1 MYEKVNALDKRAIEE
16 LFLSEDILM
25 ENAAMALERAVLQN
39 ASLGAKVIILC
50 GSGDNGGDGYALARR
65 LAGRFKTLVFE
76 MKPAKSPMCQLQK
89 ERAKKVGVVIK
100 TYEEKNEDLE
110 CDVLI
115 DCVVGSAFKGEL
127 EPFLDFESLSQKA
140 RFKIACDIPS
150 GIDSKGRV
158 DKGAFKADTTISMGA
173 IKSCLLSDRAKDY
186 VGELKVGHLGVFNRV
201 YEIPTDTFLLEKSD
215 LKLPLRDK
223 KNAHKGDYGHAHV
236 LLGKHSG
243 AGLLSALSAL
253 SFGSGVVS
261 IQALEGEITSSNK
274 PLELVFCENF
284 PNFLSAFALGMGLE
298 SFPKDFNK
306 WLELAPCV
314 LDAGVFYHKE
324 VLQALEKEVVLTP
337 HPKEFLSLL
346 KLVGINIS
354 MLELLDNKLEIARDF
369 SQKYPKVVLL
379 LKGANT
385 LIAHQGRTFINTL
398 GSVALAKAGSGDVLA
413 GLILSLLSQNYTP
426 LDAAINA
433 SLAHALAGLEF
444 KNNYALTPLDL
455 IEKIKRLQKDKNGSF
470 KALAAIAK
478 H

>member
-1 MYEKVNALDKRAIEE
+1 MLSVYEKVNALDKRALEK
-16 LFLSEDILM
+16 FNLSEDILM

-65 LAGRFKTLVFE
+65 LVGRFKTLVFE
-76 MKPAKSPMCQLQK
+76 MKPAKSPMCQLQQ
-89 ERAKKVGVVIK
+89 ERAKKVGVAIK
-100 TYEEKNEDLE
+100 AYEEKNEDLE

-115 DCVVGSAFKGEL
+115 DCVIGSNFKGEL
-127 EPFLDFESLSQKA
+127 EPFLNFESLSQKA
-140 RFKIACDIPS
+140 RFRIACDIPS
-150 GIDSKGRV
+150 GINSKGRV
-158 DKGAFKADTTISMGA
+158 DKGAFKADLTISMGA

-186 VGELKVGHLGVFNRV
+186 IGELKVGHLGVFNQI

-223 KNAHKGDYGHAHV
+223 KNAHKGDYGHAHI

-261 IQALEGEITSSNK
+261 VQALECEITSSNK
-274 PLELVFCENF
+274 PLELVFCEKF
-284 PNFLSAFALGMGLE
+284 PDSLSAFALGMGLE
-298 SFPKDFNK
+298 GFPKDFNK

-385 LIAHQGRTFINTL
+385 LIAHQGQAFINIL

-433 SLAHALAGLEF
+433 SLVHALASLEF

-455 IEKIKRLQKDKNGSF
+455 IEKIKRL
-470 KALAAIAK
+470 
-478 H
+478 

>member
-1 MYEKVNALDKRAIEE
+1 MLSVYEKVNALDKRALEK
-16 LFLSEDILM
+16 FNLSEDILM
-25 ENAAMALERAVLQN
+25 ENATMALERAVLQN

-65 LAGRFKTLVFE
+65 LVGRFKTLVFE

-100 TYEEKNEDLE
+100 AWEEKNEDLE

-115 DCVVGSAFKGEL
+115 DCVVGSNFKGEL
-127 EPFLDFESLSQKA
+127 EPFLNFESLSQKA

-158 DKGAFKADTTISMGA
+158 DKRAFKAHMTISMGA

-186 VGELKVGHLGVFNRV
+186 IGELKVGHLGVFNQI

-223 KNAHKGDYGHAHV
+223 KNAHKGDYGHAHI

-261 IQALEGEITSSNK
+261 VQALECEITSSNK

-284 PNFLSAFALGMGLE
+284 PNPLSAFALGMGLE
-298 SFPKDFNK
+298 NFPKDFNK

-324 VLQALEKEVVLTP
+324 ILQALEKEVVLTP

-385 LIAHQGRTFINTL
+385 LITHQGQVFINIL

-433 SLAHALAGLEF
+433 SLAHAIASLEF

-455 IEKIKRLQKDKNGSF
+455 IEKIKRL
-470 KALAAIAK
+470 
-478 H
+478 

>member
-1 MYEKVNALDKRAIEE
+1 MLSVYEKVNALDKRAIEE

-65 LAGRFKTLVFE
+65 LIGRFRVLVFE
-76 MKPAKSPMCQLQK
+76 MKLAKSPMCQLQK

-100 TYEEKNEDLE
+100 AWEEKNEDLE

-115 DCVVGSAFKGEL
+115 DCVIGSNFKGEL

-158 DKGAFKADTTISMGA
+158 DKGAFKADLTISMGT
-173 IKSCLLSDRAKDY
+173 IKSCLLSDKAKDY
-186 VGELKVGHLGVFNRV
+186 VGELKVGHLGVFNQI

-261 IQALEGEITSSNK
+261 VQALECEITSNNK

-284 PNFLSAFALGMGLE
+284 PNPLSAFALGMGLE
-298 SFPKDFNK
+298 NIPKDFNK

-324 VLQALEKEVVLTP
+324 VLQALEKEAVLTP

-413 GLILSLLSQNYTP
+413 GLIVSLLSQNYTP

-455 IEKIKRLQKDKNGSF
+455 IEKIKRL
-470 KALAAIAK
+470 
-478 H
+478 

>member
-1 MYEKVNALDKRAIEE
+1 MLSVYEKVNALDKRALEK
-16 LFLSEDILM
+16 FNLSEDILM
-25 ENAAMALERAVLQN
+25 ENAAMALEKAVLQN

-89 ERAKKVGVVIK
+89 ERAKKVGVAIK
-100 TYEEKNEDLE
+100 TWEEKNEDLE

-115 DCVVGSAFKGEL
+115 DCVVGSNFKGEL
-127 EPFLDFESLSQKA
+127 EPFLNFESLSQKA

-150 GIDSKGRV
+150 GINSKGRV
-158 DKGAFKADTTISMGA
+158 DKGAFKAHMTISMGA

-186 VGELKVGHLGVFNRV
+186 IGELKVGHLGVFNQI

-223 KNAHKGDYGHAHV
+223 KNAHKGDYGHAHI

-253 SFGSGVVS
+253 NFGSGVVS
-261 IQALEGEITSSNK
+261 VQALECEITSSNK

-284 PNFLSAFALGMGLE
+284 PNPLSAFALGMGLE
-298 SFPKDFNK
+298 GFPKDFNK

-385 LIAHQGRTFINTL
+385 LIAHQGQVFINIL

-433 SLAHALAGLEF
+433 SLAHALASLEF
-444 KNNYALTPLDL
+444 KNNYALVPLDL
-455 IEKIKRLQKDKNGSF
+455 IEKIKRL
-470 KALAAIAK
+470 
-478 H
+478 

>member
-1 MYEKVNALDKRAIEE
+1 MLSVYEKVNALDKRAIEE

-76 MKPAKSPMCQLQK
+76 MKLAKSPMCQLQK
-89 ERAKKVGVVIK
+89 ERAKKVGVAIK
-100 TYEEKNEDLE
+100 AWEEKNEDLE
-110 CDVLI
+110 CDALI
-115 DCVVGSAFKGEL
+115 DCVVGSNFKGEL
-127 EPFLDFESLSQKA
+127 EPFLNFESLSQKA

-158 DKGAFKADTTISMGA
+158 DKRAFKAHMTISMGA

-186 VGELKVGHLGVFNRV
+186 VGELKVGHLGVFNQI

-223 KNAHKGDYGHAHV
+223 KNAHKGDYGHAHI

-261 IQALEGEITSSNK
+261 VQALECEITSSNK

-284 PNFLSAFALGMGLE
+284 PNPLSAFALGMGLE
-298 SFPKDFNK
+298 NFPKDFNK

-385 LIAHQGRTFINTL
+385 LIAHQGQVFINIL

-433 SLAHALAGLEF
+433 SLAHALASLEF

-455 IEKIKRLQKDKNGSF
+455 IEKIKRL
-470 KALAAIAK
+470 
-478 H
+478 

>member
-1 MYEKVNALDKRAIEE
+1 MLSVYEKVNALDKRAIEE

-39 ASLGAKVIILC
+39 AFLGSKVIILC

-65 LAGRFKTLVFE
+65 LVGRFKTLVFE

-89 ERAKKVGVVIK
+89 KRAKKAGVVIK
-100 TYEEKNEDLE
+100 AWEDNHKDLE

-127 EPFLDFESLSQKA
+127 EPFLNFESLSQKA

-158 DKGAFKADTTISMGA
+158 DKRAFKADLTISMGA

-186 VGELKVGHLGVFNRV
+186 IGELKVGHLGVFNQT

-261 IQALEGEITSSNK
+261 VQALECEITSNNK

-284 PNFLSAFALGMGLE
+284 PNLLSAFALGMGLE

-324 VLQALEKEVVLTP
+324 VLQALEKEAVLTP

-413 GLILSLLSQNYTP
+413 GLIVSLLSQNYTP

-455 IEKIKRLQKDKNGSF
+455 IEKIKRL
-470 KALAAIAK
+470 
-478 H
+478 

>member
-1 MYEKVNALDKRAIEE
+1 
-16 LFLSEDILM
+16 
-25 ENAAMALERAVLQN
+25 
-39 ASLGAKVIILC
+39 
-50 GSGDNGGDGYALARR
+50 
-65 LAGRFKTLVFE
+65 
-76 MKPAKSPMCQLQK
+76 
-89 ERAKKVGVVIK
+89 
-100 TYEEKNEDLE
+100 
-110 CDVLI
+110 
-115 DCVVGSAFKGEL
+115 
-127 EPFLDFESLSQKA
+127 
-140 RFKIACDIPS
+140 
-150 GIDSKGRV
+150 
-158 DKGAFKADTTISMGA
+158 
-173 IKSCLLSDRAKDY
+173 
-186 VGELKVGHLGVFNRV
+186 
-201 YEIPTDTFLLEKSD
+201 
-215 LKLPLRDK
+215 DK

-261 IQALEGEITSSNK
+261 VQALECEITSSNK

-298 SFPKDFNK
+298 NIPKDFKK

-324 VLQALEKEVVLTP
+324 VLQALEKEVILTP

-346 KLVGINIS
+346 KSVGINIS

-385 LIAHQGRTFINTL
+385 LIAHQGRTFINIL

-413 GLILSLLSQNYTP
+413 GLIVSLLSQNYTP

-433 SLAHALAGLEF
+433 SLAHALASLEF

-455 IEKIKRLQKDKNGSF
+455 IEKIKRL
-470 KALAAIAK
+470 
-478 H
+478 

>member
-1 MYEKVNALDKRAIEE
+1 MLSVYEKVNALDKRAIEE

-65 LAGRFKTLVFE
+65 LMGRFKTLVFE
-76 MKPAKSPMCQLQK
+76 MKLAKSPMCQLQK

-100 TYEEKNEDLE
+100 AWEDNPKDLE

-158 DKGAFKADTTISMGA
+158 DKRAFKADLTISMGA

-186 VGELKVGHLGVFNRV
+186 IGELKVGHLGVFNPI

-261 IQALEGEITSSNK
+261 VQALECEITSNNK

-298 SFPKDFNK
+298 NIPKDFKK

-324 VLQALEKEVVLTP
+324 VLQALEKEVILTP

-385 LIAHQGRTFINTL
+385 LIAHQGRTFINNL

-455 IEKIKRLQKDKNGSF
+455 IEKIKRL
-470 KALAAIAK
+470 
-478 H
+478 

>member
-1 MYEKVNALDKRAIEE
+1 MLSVYEKVNALDKRAIEE
-16 LFLSEDILM
+16 WLLSEDVLM

-65 LAGRFKTLVFE
+65 LVGRFKTLVFE
-76 MKPAKSPMCQLQK
+76 MKLAKSPMCQLQK

-100 TYEEKNEDLE
+100 TWEEKNEDLE

-127 EPFLDFESLSQKA
+127 EPFLNFESLSQKA

-158 DKGAFKADTTISMGA
+158 DKRAFKADLTISMGA

-186 VGELKVGHLGVFNRV
+186 IGELKVGHLGVFNQT

-215 LKLPLRDK
+215 LKLPLRDR

-243 AGLLSALSAL
+243 AGLLSAISAL

-261 IQALEGEITSSNK
+261 IQALECEITSNNK

-298 SFPKDFNK
+298 NIPKDFNR
-306 WLELAPCV
+306 WLGLAPCV

-324 VLQALEKEVVLTP
+324 VLQALEKEVILTP

-385 LIAHQGRTFINTL
+385 LIAHQGRTFINNL

-455 IEKIKRLQKDKNGSF
+455 IEKIKRL
-470 KALAAIAK
+470 
-478 H
+478 

>member
-1 MYEKVNALDKRAIEE
+1 MLSVYEKVNALDKRALEE

-100 TYEEKNEDLE
+100 AWEEKNEYLE

-115 DCVVGSAFKGEL
+115 DCVVGSNFKGKL
-127 EPFLDFESLSQKA
+127 EPFLNFESLSQKA

-150 GIDSKGRV
+150 GINSKGRV
-158 DKGAFKADTTISMGA
+158 DKKAFKADLTISMGA

-186 VGELKVGHLGVFNRV
+186 IGELKVGHLGVFNPI

-223 KNAHKGDYGHAHV
+223 KNAHKGDYGHAHI

-261 IQALEGEITSSNK
+261 VQALECEITSNNK

-284 PNFLSAFALGMGLE
+284 PDSLSAFALGMGLE
-298 SFPKDFNK
+298 NIPKDFNK

-324 VLQALEKEVVLTP
+324 VLQALEKEAVLTP

-385 LIAHQGRTFINTL
+385 LIAHQGQVFINIL

-413 GLILSLLSQNYTP
+413 GLILGLLSQNYTP

-433 SLAHALAGLEF
+433 SLAHALASLEF

-455 IEKIKRLQKDKNGSF
+455 IEKIKRL
-470 KALAAIAK
+470 
-478 H
+478 

>member
-1 MYEKVNALDKRAIEE
+1 MLSVYEKVNALDKRALEK
-16 LFLSEDILM
+16 FNLSEDILM
-25 ENAAMALERAVLQN
+25 ENAAMALEGAVLQN

-65 LAGRFKTLVFE
+65 LVGRFKTLVFE

-100 TYEEKNEDLE
+100 TWEEKNEDLE

-115 DCVVGSAFKGEL
+115 DCVVGSNFKGEL
-127 EPFLDFESLSQKA
+127 EPFLNFESLSQKA

-158 DKGAFKADTTISMGA
+158 DKRAFKVHMTISMGA

-186 VGELKVGHLGVFNRV
+186 IGELKVGHLGVFNQI

-223 KNAHKGDYGHAHV
+223 KNAHKGDYGHAHI
-236 LLGKHSG
+236 LLGKRSG

-253 SFGSGVVS
+253 NFGSGVVS
-261 IQALEGEITSSNK
+261 VQALECEITSSNK

-284 PNFLSAFALGMGLE
+284 PNPLSAFALGMGLE
-298 SFPKDFNK
+298 GFPKDFNK

-385 LIAHQGRTFINTL
+385 LIAHQGRVFINIL

-433 SLAHALAGLEF
+433 SLAHAIASLEF

-455 IEKIKRLQKDKNGSF
+455 IEKIKRL
-470 KALAAIAK
+470 
-478 H
+478 

>member
-1 MYEKVNALDKRAIEE
+1 MLSVYEKVKALDKRALEE
-16 LFLSEDILM
+16 FNLSEDILM

-89 ERAKKVGVVIK
+89 ERAKKVGVAIK
-100 TYEEKNEDLE
+100 AWEEKNEDLE

-115 DCVVGSAFKGEL
+115 DCMVGSNFKGEL
-127 EPFLDFESLSQKA
+127 EPFLNFESLSQKA

-158 DKGAFKADTTISMGA
+158 DKRAFKAHMTISMGA

-186 VGELKVGHLGVFNRV
+186 IGELKVGYLGVFNQI

-223 KNAHKGDYGHAHV
+223 KNAHKGDYGHAHI

-261 IQALEGEITSSNK
+261 VQALECEITSSNK

-284 PNFLSAFALGMGLE
+284 PNPLSAFALGMGLE
-298 SFPKDFNK
+298 GFPKDFNK

-324 VLQALEKEVVLTP
+324 VLQALEKEAVLTP

-385 LIAHQGRTFINTL
+385 LIAHQGQVFINIL

-413 GLILSLLSQNYTP
+413 GLILSLLSQHYTP

-433 SLAHALAGLEF
+433 SLAHAIASLEF

-455 IEKIKRLQKDKNGSF
+455 IEKIKRL
-470 KALAAIAK
+470 
-478 H
+478 

>member
-1 MYEKVNALDKRAIEE
+1 MLSVYEKGNALDKRALEE
-16 LFLSEDILM
+16 WLLSEDVLM

-65 LAGRFKTLVFE
+65 LVGRFKVLVFE
-76 MKPAKSPMCQLQK
+76 MKLAKSPMCQLQK

-100 TYEEKNEDLE
+100 AWEEKNEDLE

-158 DKGAFKADTTISMGA
+158 DKRAFKADMTISMGA

-186 VGELKVGHLGVFNRV
+186 IGELKVGHLGVFNQI

-215 LKLPLRDK
+215 LKLPLRDR

-261 IQALEGEITSSNK
+261 IQALECEITSNNK
-274 PLELVFCENF
+274 PLELVFYENF
-284 PNFLSAFALGMGLE
+284 PKKLSAFALGMGLE
-298 SFPKDFNK
+298 GLPKDFKK
-306 WLELAPCV
+306 WLGLAPCV

-346 KLVGINIS
+346 KSVGINIS

-385 LIAHQGRTFINTL
+385 LIAHQGRVFINHL

-413 GLILSLLSQNYTP
+413 GLIVSLLSQNYTP

-433 SLAHALAGLEF
+433 SLVHALASLEF
-444 KNNYALTPLDL
+444 KNHYALTPLDL
-455 IEKIKRLQKDKNGSF
+455 VEKIKRL
-470 KALAAIAK
+470 
-478 H
+478 

>member
-1 MYEKVNALDKRAIEE
+1 MLSVYEKGDALDKRAIEE

-65 LAGRFKTLVFE
+65 LIGRFKTLVFE
-76 MKPAKSPMCQLQK
+76 MKLAKSPMCQLQK
-89 ERAKKVGVVIK
+89 ERAKKAGVTIK
-100 TYEEKNEDLE
+100 TYEENALNQNLE
-110 CDVLI
+110 CDVLV

-158 DKGAFKADTTISMGA
+158 DKGAFKADLTISMGA

-186 VGELKVGHLGVFNRV
+186 VGELKVGHLGVFNPI
-201 YEIPTDTFLLEKSD
+201 YEIPTETFLLEKSD

-261 IQALEGEITSSNK
+261 VQALECEITSNNK

-284 PNFLSAFALGMGLE
+284 PKKLSAFALGMGLE
-298 SFPKDFNK
+298 NIPKDFKK

-324 VLQALEKEVVLTP
+324 VLQALEKEVILTP

-385 LIAHQGRTFINTL
+385 LIAHQGRIFINNL

-413 GLILSLLSQNYTP
+413 GLIVSLLSQNYTP

-455 IEKIKRLQKDKNGSF
+455 IEKIKRL
-470 KALAAIAK
+470 
-478 H
+478 

>member
-1 MYEKVNALDKRAIEE
+1 MLSVYEKVDALDKRAIEE
-16 LFLSEDILM
+16 LFLSEDVLM

-65 LAGRFKTLVFE
+65 LVGRFKMLVFE
-76 MKPAKSPMCQLQK
+76 MKLAKSPMCQLQK
-89 ERAKKVGVVIK
+89 ERAKKAGVTIK
-100 TYEEKNEDLE
+100 AYKEKNEDLE

-127 EPFLDFESLSQKA
+127 EPFLNFESLSQKA

-158 DKGAFKADTTISMGA
+158 DKRAFRADTTISMGA

-186 VGELKVGHLGVFNRV
+186 VGELKVGHLGVFNPI
-201 YEIPTDTFLLEKSD
+201 YEIPTETFLLEKSD
-215 LKLPLRDK
+215 LKLPLRDR

-261 IQALEGEITSSNK
+261 VQALECEITSNNK

-284 PNFLSAFALGMGLE
+284 PKKLSAFALGMGLE
-298 SFPKDFNK
+298 NIPKDFNK
-306 WLELAPCV
+306 WLGLAPCV

-324 VLQALEKEVVLTP
+324 VLQALEKEVILTP

-385 LIAHQGRTFINTL
+385 LIAHQGRVFINNL

-413 GLILSLLSQNYTP
+413 GLIVSLLAQKYTP

-444 KNNYALTPLDL
+444 KNHYALTPLDL
-455 IEKIKRLQKDKNGSF
+455 IEKIKRL
-470 KALAAIAK
+470 
-478 H
+478 

>member
-1 MYEKVNALDKRAIEE
+1 MLSVYEKVDALDKRAIEE
-16 LFLSEDILM
+16 LFLSEDVLM

-65 LAGRFKTLVFE
+65 LVGRFKTLVFE
-76 MKPAKSPMCQLQK
+76 VKPAKSPMCQLQK
-89 ERAKKVGVVIK
+89 KRAKKAGVVIK
-100 TYEEKNEDLE
+100 AYEENALNQNLE

-115 DCVVGSAFKGEL
+115 DCVVGSAFKGGL
-127 EPFLDFESLSQKA
+127 EPFLNFESLSQKA

-158 DKGAFKADTTISMGA
+158 DKGAFKADLTISMGA

-186 VGELKVGHLGVFNRV
+186 VGELEVGHLGVFNPI

-215 LKLPLRDK
+215 LKLPLRDR

-261 IQALEGEITSSNK
+261 VQALECEITSNNK

-284 PNFLSAFALGMGLE
+284 PKKLSAFALGMGLE
-298 SFPKDFNK
+298 NIPKDFNK
-306 WLELAPCV
+306 WLGLAPCV

-324 VLQALEKEVVLTP
+324 ALQALEKEVILTP

-385 LIAHQGRTFINTL
+385 LIAHQGQVFINIL

-433 SLAHALAGLEF
+433 SLAHALASLEF
-444 KNNYALTPLDL
+444 KNNYALVPLDL
-455 IEKIKRLQKDKNGSF
+455 IEKIKRL
-470 KALAAIAK
+470 
-478 H
+478 

>member
-1 MYEKVNALDKRAIEE
+1 MLSVYEKGNALDKRALEE

-65 LAGRFKTLVFE
+65 LVGRFKTLVFE
-76 MKPAKSPMCQLQK
+76 MKLAKSPMCQLQK

-100 TYEEKNEDLE
+100 TWEEKNEDLE

-127 EPFLDFESLSQKA
+127 EPFLNFESLSQKA

-158 DKGAFKADTTISMGA
+158 DKRAFKADLTISMGA

-186 VGELKVGHLGVFNRV
+186 VGELKVGHLGVFNPI
-201 YEIPTDTFLLEKSD
+201 YEIPTETFLLEKSD
-215 LKLPLRDK
+215 LKLPLRDR

-261 IQALEGEITSSNK
+261 VQALECEITSNNK

-284 PNFLSAFALGMGLE
+284 PNLLSAFALGMGLE
-298 SFPKDFNK
+298 NIPKDFNK
-306 WLELAPCV
+306 WLGLAPCV

-324 VLQALEKEVVLTP
+324 VLQALEKEVILTP

-385 LIAHQGRTFINTL
+385 LIAHQGRIFINTL

-455 IEKIKRLQKDKNGSF
+455 IEKIKRL
-470 KALAAIAK
+470 
-478 H
+478 

>member
-1 MYEKVNALDKRAIEE
+1 MLSVYEKVNALDKRAIEE
-16 LFLSEDILM
+16 LFLSEDVLM

-65 LAGRFKTLVFE
+65 LMGRFRVLVFE
-76 MKPAKSPMCQLQK
+76 MKRAKSPMCQLQK
-89 ERAKKVGVVIK
+89 ERAKKAGVVIK
-100 TYEEKNEDLE
+100 TYEENALNQNLE

-115 DCVVGSAFKGEL
+115 DCVIGSHFKGGL
-127 EPFLDFESLSQKA
+127 EPFLNFESLSQKA

-158 DKGAFKADTTISMGA
+158 DKRAFKADLTISMGA

-186 VGELKVGHLGVFNRV
+186 AGELKVGHLGVFNQT

-243 AGLLSALSAL
+243 AGLLSAISAL

-261 IQALEGEITSSNK
+261 VQALECEITSNNK

-284 PNFLSAFALGMGLE
+284 PNLLSAFALGMGLE
-298 SFPKDFNK
+298 NIPKDFNK

-324 VLQALEKEVVLTP
+324 VLQALEKEVILTP

-413 GLILSLLSQNYTP
+413 GLIVSLLSQNYTP

-455 IEKIKRLQKDKNGSF
+455 IEKIKRL
-470 KALAAIAK
+470 
-478 H
+478 

>member
-1 MYEKVNALDKRAIEE
+1 MLSVYEKVDALDKRALEE
-16 LFLSEDILM
+16 WLLSEDILM

-65 LAGRFKTLVFE
+65 LMGRFKTLVFE
-76 MKPAKSPMCQLQK
+76 MKLAKSPMCQLQK
-89 ERAKKVGVVIK
+89 ERAKKAGIVIK
-100 TYEEKNEDLE
+100 TWEEKNEDLE

-115 DCVVGSAFKGEL
+115 DCVVGSAFKGGL

-158 DKGAFKADTTISMGA
+158 DKRAFKADMTISMGA

-186 VGELKVGHLGVFNRV
+186 VGELKVGHLGVFNQI

-215 LKLPLRDK
+215 LKLPLRDR

-261 IQALEGEITSSNK
+261 VQALECEITSNNK

-284 PNFLSAFALGMGLE
+284 PNPLSAFALGMGLE
-298 SFPKDFNK
+298 NIPKDFKK
-306 WLELAPCV
+306 WLGLAPCV

-324 VLQALEKEVVLTP
+324 VLQALEKEVILTP

-346 KLVGINIS
+346 KSVGINIS

-385 LIAHQGRTFINTL
+385 LIAHQGRVFINNL

-413 GLILSLLSQNYTP
+413 GLIVSLLSQNYTP

-455 IEKIKRLQKDKNGSF
+455 IEKIKRL
-470 KALAAIAK
+470 
-478 H
+478 

>member
-1 MYEKVNALDKRAIEE
+1 MLSVYEKVNALDKRALEK
-16 LFLSEDILM
+16 FNLSEDILM

-39 ASLGAKVIILC
+39 ASLGTKVIILC

-65 LAGRFKTLVFE
+65 LVGRFKTLVFE

-89 ERAKKVGVVIK
+89 ERAKKVGAVIK
-100 TYEEKNEDLE
+100 AWEEKNEDLE

-115 DCVVGSAFKGEL
+115 DCVVGSNFKGEL
-127 EPFLDFESLSQKA
+127 EPSLNFESLSQKA

-158 DKGAFKADTTISMGA
+158 DKRAFKAHMTISMGA

-186 VGELKVGHLGVFNRV
+186 IGELKVGHLGVFNQI

-223 KNAHKGDYGHAHV
+223 KNAHKGDYGHAHI

-253 SFGSGVVS
+253 NFGSGVVS
-261 IQALEGEITSSNK
+261 VQALECEITSSNK

-284 PNFLSAFALGMGLE
+284 PNPLSAFALGMGLE
-298 SFPKDFNK
+298 GFPKDFNK

-385 LIAHQGRTFINTL
+385 LIAHQGQVFINIL

-413 GLILSLLSQNYTP
+413 GLILSLLSQHYTP

-433 SLAHALAGLEF
+433 SLTHALASLEF

-455 IEKIKRLQKDKNGSF
+455 IKKIKRL
-470 KALAAIAK
+470 
-478 H
+478 

>member
-1 MYEKVNALDKRAIEE
+1 MLSVYEKGNALDKRVLEE
-16 LFLSEDILM
+16 WLLSEDILM

-50 GSGDNGGDGYALARR
+50 GSGDNGGDGYTLARR
-65 LAGRFKTLVFE
+65 LVGRFKTLVFE
-76 MKPAKSPMCQLQK
+76 MKLAKSPMCQLQK

-100 TYEEKNEDLE
+100 AWEEKNEDLE
-110 CDVLI
+110 CDVLV
-115 DCVVGSAFKGEL
+115 DCVVGSAFKGGL

-158 DKGAFKADTTISMGA
+158 DKRAFKADTTISMGA
-173 IKSCLLSDRAKDY
+173 IKSCLLSDKAKDY
-186 VGELKVGHLGVFNRV
+186 IGELKVGHLGVFNQI

-215 LKLPLRDK
+215 LKLPLRDR

-261 IQALEGEITSSNK
+261 IQALECEITSNNK

-284 PNFLSAFALGMGLE
+284 PKKLSAFALGMGLE
-298 SFPKDFNK
+298 NIPKDFKK

-324 VLQALEKEVVLTP
+324 VLQALEKEVILTP

-346 KLVGINIS
+346 KSVGINIS

-385 LIAHQGRTFINTL
+385 LIAHQGRVFINNL

-413 GLILSLLSQNYTP
+413 GLIVSLLSQNYTP

-444 KNNYALTPLDL
+444 KNHYALTPLDL
-455 IEKIKRLQKDKNGSF
+455 IEKIKRL
-470 KALAAIAK
+470 
-478 H
+478 

>member
-1 MYEKVNALDKRAIEE
+1 MLSVYEKVDALDKRALEE
-16 LFLSEDILM
+16 WLLSEDVLM
-25 ENAAMALERAVLQN
+25 ENAAMALEREVLQN
-39 ASLGAKVIILC
+39 ASLGTKVIILC
-50 GSGDNGGDGYALARR
+50 GSGGNGGDGYALARR
-65 LAGRFKTLVFE
+65 LVGRFKTLVFE
-76 MKPAKSPMCQLQK
+76 MKLAKSPMCQLQK

-100 TYEEKNEDLE
+100 TWGDNPKDLE

-158 DKGAFKADTTISMGA
+158 DKRAFKADMTISMGA
-173 IKSCLLSDRAKDY
+173 IKSCLLSDKAKDY
-186 VGELKVGHLGVFNRV
+186 IGELKVGHLGVFNQI

-215 LKLPLRDK
+215 LKLPLRDR

-261 IQALEGEITSSNK
+261 IQALECEITSSNK

-284 PNFLSAFALGMGLE
+284 PKKLSAFALGMGLE
-298 SFPKDFNK
+298 GLPKDFKK
-306 WLELAPCV
+306 WLGLAPCV

-346 KLVGINIS
+346 ELVGINIS

-385 LIAHQGRTFINTL
+385 LIAHQGRVFINNL

-413 GLILSLLSQNYTP
+413 GLIVSLLAQKYTP

-444 KNNYALTPLDL
+444 KNHYALTPLDL
-455 IEKIKRLQKDKNGSF
+455 IEKIKRL
-470 KALAAIAK
+470 
-478 H
+478 

>member
-1 MYEKVNALDKRAIEE
+1 MLSVYEKGNALDKRALEE
-16 LFLSEDILM
+16 WLLSEDILM

-50 GSGDNGGDGYALARR
+50 GSGDNGGDGYTLARR
-65 LAGRFKTLVFE
+65 LMGRFKTLVFE
-76 MKPAKSPMCQLQK
+76 MKLAKSPMCQLQK

-100 TYEEKNEDLE
+100 TWEDNYKDLE

-158 DKGAFKADTTISMGA
+158 DKRAFKADTTISMGA

-186 VGELKVGHLGVFNRV
+186 IGELKVGHLGVFNQI

-261 IQALEGEITSSNK
+261 IQALECEITSSNK

-284 PNFLSAFALGMGLE
+284 PKKLSAFALGMGLE
-298 SFPKDFNK
+298 NIPKDFNK
-306 WLELAPCV
+306 WLGLAPCV

-346 KLVGINIS
+346 KSVGINIS

-385 LIAHQGRTFINTL
+385 LIAHQGRVFINNL

-413 GLILSLLSQNYTP
+413 GLIVSLLAQNYTP

-444 KNNYALTPLDL
+444 KNHYALTPLDL
-455 IEKIKRLQKDKNGSF
+455 IEKIKRL
-470 KALAAIAK
+470 
-478 H
+478 

>member
-1 MYEKVNALDKRAIEE
+1 MLSVYEKVNALDKRALEK
-16 LFLSEDILM
+16 FNLSEDILM

-76 MKPAKSPMCQLQK
+76 MKPVKSPMCQLQK

-100 TYEEKNEDLE
+100 AWEEKNEYLE

-115 DCVVGSAFKGEL
+115 DCVVGSNFKGEL
-127 EPFLDFESLSQKA
+127 EPFLNFESLSQKA

-158 DKGAFKADTTISMGA
+158 DKRAFKAHMTISMGA

-186 VGELKVGHLGVFNRV
+186 VGELKVGHLGVFNQI

-261 IQALEGEITSSNK
+261 VQALECEITSSNK

-284 PNFLSAFALGMGLE
+284 PNPLSAFALGMGLE
-298 SFPKDFNK
+298 NIPKDFNK
-306 WLELAPCV
+306 WLGLAPCV

-385 LIAHQGRTFINTL
+385 LIAHQGQVFINIL

-413 GLILSLLSQNYTP
+413 GLILSLLSQNCTP
-426 LDAAINA
+426 LDATINA
-433 SLAHALAGLEF
+433 SLAHAIASLEF

-455 IEKIKRLQKDKNGSF
+455 IEKIKRL
-470 KALAAIAK
+470 
-478 H
+478 

>member
-1 MYEKVNALDKRAIEE
+1 MLSVYEKVNALDKRAIEE
-16 LFLSEDILM
+16 FNLSQDILM

-89 ERAKKVGVVIK
+89 ERAKKVGVIIK
-100 TYEEKNEDLE
+100 AWEEKNEDLE
-110 CDVLI
+110 CDVLV
-115 DCVVGSAFKGEL
+115 DCVVGSAFKGGL
-127 EPFLDFESLSQKA
+127 EPFLNFESLSQKA
-140 RFKIACDIPS
+140 CFKIACDIPS

-158 DKGAFKADTTISMGA
+158 DKRAFKADTTISMGA

-186 VGELKVGHLGVFNRV
+186 IGELKVGHLGVFNPI

-261 IQALEGEITSSNK
+261 VQALECEITSNNK

-284 PNFLSAFALGMGLE
+284 PKKLSAFALGMGLE
-298 SFPKDFNK
+298 NIPKDFKK
-306 WLELAPCV
+306 WLGLAPCV

-324 VLQALEKEVVLTP
+324 ALQALEKEVILTP

-346 KLVGINIS
+346 KSVGINIS

-385 LIAHQGRTFINTL
+385 LIAHQGQVFINNL

-413 GLILSLLSQNYTP
+413 GLIVSLLSQNYTP

-455 IEKIKRLQKDKNGSF
+455 IEKIKRL
-470 KALAAIAK
+470 
-478 H
+478 

>member
-1 MYEKVNALDKRAIEE
+1 MLSVYEKVDALDKKALEE
-16 LFLSEDILM
+16 WLLSEDILM
-25 ENAAMALERAVLQN
+25 ENAAIALERAVLQN

-65 LAGRFKTLVFE
+65 LIGRFRVLVFE
-76 MKPAKSPMCQLQK
+76 MKLAKSPMCQLQK

-100 TYEEKNEDLE
+100 AWENNHKDLE

-158 DKGAFKADTTISMGA
+158 DKRAFKADTTISMGA

-186 VGELKVGHLGVFNRV
+186 VGELKVGHLGVFNQI

-215 LKLPLRDK
+215 LKLPLRDR

-261 IQALEGEITSSNK
+261 VQALECEITSNNK

-284 PNFLSAFALGMGLE
+284 PKKLSAFALGMGLE
-298 SFPKDFNK
+298 NIPKDFEK
-306 WLELAPCV
+306 WLGLAPCV

-324 VLQALEKEVVLTP
+324 VLQALEKEVILTP

-346 KLVGINIS
+346 KSVGINIS

-385 LIAHQGRTFINTL
+385 LIAHQGRVFINNL

-413 GLILSLLSQNYTP
+413 GLIVSLLSQNYTP

-455 IEKIKRLQKDKNGSF
+455 IEKIKRL
-470 KALAAIAK
+470 
-478 H
+478 

>member
-1 MYEKVNALDKRAIEE
+1 MLSVYEKVNALDKRAIEE
-16 LFLSEDILM
+16 WFLSEDILM

-65 LAGRFKTLVFE
+65 LIGRFRVLVFE
-76 MKPAKSPMCQLQK
+76 MKLAKSPMCQLQK

-100 TYEEKNEDLE
+100 AWEEKNEDLE

-115 DCVVGSAFKGEL
+115 DCVVGSNFKGEL
-127 EPFLDFESLSQKA
+127 ESFLDFESLSQKA

-158 DKGAFKADTTISMGA
+158 DKRAFKADTTISMGA

-186 VGELKVGHLGVFNRV
+186 VGELKVGHLGVFNQI

-243 AGLLSALSAL
+243 AGLLSAISAL

-261 IQALEGEITSSNK
+261 VQALECEITSNNK

-284 PNFLSAFALGMGLE
+284 PKKLSAFALGMGLE
-298 SFPKDFNK
+298 GLPKDFKK
-306 WLELAPCV
+306 WLGLAPCV

-324 VLQALEKEVVLTP
+324 VLQALEKEVILTP

-413 GLILSLLSQNYTP
+413 GLIVSLLSQNYTP

-455 IEKIKRLQKDKNGSF
+455 IEKIKRL
-470 KALAAIAK
+470 
-478 H
+478 

>member
-1 MYEKVNALDKRAIEE
+1 MLSVYEKVNALDKRVLEK
-16 LFLSEDILM
+16 FNLSEDILM

-100 TYEEKNEDLE
+100 AWEEKNEDLE

-115 DCVVGSAFKGEL
+115 DCVVGSNFKGEL
-127 EPFLDFESLSQKA
+127 EPFLNFESLSQKA

-158 DKGAFKADTTISMGA
+158 DKGAFKAHMTISMGA

-186 VGELKVGHLGVFNRV
+186 VGELKVGHLGVFNQI

-223 KNAHKGDYGHAHV
+223 KNAHKGDYGHAHI

-261 IQALEGEITSSNK
+261 VQALECEITSSNK
-274 PLELVFCENF
+274 PLELVFCEKF
-284 PNFLSAFALGMGLE
+284 PNPLSAFALGMGLE
-298 SFPKDFNK
+298 GFPKDFNK

-324 VLQALEKEVVLTP
+324 ILQALEKEVVLTP

-346 KLVGINIS
+346 KLVGINMS

-385 LIAHQGRTFINTL
+385 LIAHQGQVFINIL

-413 GLILSLLSQNYTP
+413 GLILSLLSQHYTP

-433 SLAHALAGLEF
+433 SLAHALASLEF

-455 IEKIKRLQKDKNGSF
+455 IEKIKRL
-470 KALAAIAK
+470 
-478 H
+478 

>member
-1 MYEKVNALDKRAIEE
+1 MLSVYEKVDALDKRAIEE
-16 LFLSEDILM
+16 WLLSEDILM

-65 LAGRFKTLVFE
+65 LMGCFKTLVFE
-76 MKPAKSPMCQLQK
+76 MKLAKSLMCQLQK
-89 ERAKKVGVVIK
+89 ERAKKVGVTIK
-100 TYEEKNEDLE
+100 AWEEKNEDLE

-158 DKGAFKADTTISMGA
+158 DKRAFRADTTISMGA

-186 VGELKVGHLGVFNRV
+186 VGELKVGHLGVFNQT
-201 YEIPTDTFLLEKSD
+201 YEIPTETFLLEKSD
-215 LKLPLRDK
+215 LKLPLRDR
-223 KNAHKGDYGHAHV
+223 KNAHKGDYGHVHV

-261 IQALEGEITSSNK
+261 VQALECEITSNNK

-284 PNFLSAFALGMGLE
+284 PKKLSAFALGMGLE
-298 SFPKDFNK
+298 NIPKDFNK

-324 VLQALEKEVVLTP
+324 VLQALEKEVILTP

-385 LIAHQGRTFINTL
+385 LIAHQGQVFINIL

-413 GLILSLLSQNYTP
+413 GLIVSLLSQNYTP

-455 IEKIKRLQKDKNGSF
+455 IEKIKRL
-470 KALAAIAK
+470 
-478 H
+478 

>member
-1 MYEKVNALDKRAIEE
+1 MLSVYEKVDALDKRAIEE

-76 MKPAKSPMCQLQK
+76 MKLAKSPMCQLQK

-100 TYEEKNEDLE
+100 TWEEKNEDLE

-127 EPFLDFESLSQKA
+127 EPFLNFESLSQKA

-158 DKGAFKADTTISMGA
+158 DKRAFRADTTISMGA

-186 VGELKVGHLGVFNRV
+186 VGELKVGHLGVFNPI
-201 YEIPTDTFLLEKSD
+201 YEIPTETFLLEKSD
-215 LKLPLRDK
+215 LKLPLRDR

-261 IQALEGEITSSNK
+261 VQALECEITSNNK

-284 PNFLSAFALGMGLE
+284 PKKLSAFALGMGLE
-298 SFPKDFNK
+298 GLPKDFKK
-306 WLELAPCV
+306 WLGLAPCV

-324 VLQALEKEVVLTP
+324 VLQALEKEVILTP

-444 KNNYALTPLDL
+444 KNHYALTPLDL
-455 IEKIKRLQKDKNGSF
+455 IEKIKRL
-470 KALAAIAK
+470 
-478 H
+478 

>member
-1 MYEKVNALDKRAIEE
+1 MLSVYEKVDALDKRAIEE

-65 LAGRFKTLVFE
+65 LAGRFRVLVFE
-76 MKPAKSPMCQLQK
+76 MKLAKSPMCQLQK
-89 ERAKKVGVVIK
+89 ERAKKVGVIIK
-100 TYEEKNEDLE
+100 TWEEKNEDLE
-110 CDVLI
+110 CDVLV

-158 DKGAFKADTTISMGA
+158 DKRAFKADMTISMGA

-186 VGELKVGHLGVFNRV
+186 IGELKVGHLGVFNQV

-243 AGLLSALSAL
+243 AGLLSAISAL

-261 IQALEGEITSSNK
+261 IQALECEITSNNK

-284 PNFLSAFALGMGLE
+284 PNPLSAFALGMGLE
-298 SFPKDFNK
+298 NIPKDFKK

-324 VLQALEKEVVLTP
+324 VLQALEKEVILTP

-385 LIAHQGRTFINTL
+385 LIAHQGRTFINNL

-455 IEKIKRLQKDKNGSF
+455 IEKIKRL
-470 KALAAIAK
+470 
-478 H
+478 

>member
-1 MYEKVNALDKRAIEE
+1 MLSVYEKVNALDKRAIEE
-16 LFLSEDILM
+16 LLLSEDVLM

-65 LAGRFKTLVFE
+65 LVGRFKTLVFE
-76 MKPAKSPMCQLQK
+76 MKLAKSPMCRLQK

-100 TYEEKNEDLE
+100 TWGEKNEDLE
-110 CDVLI
+110 CDVLV
-115 DCVVGSAFKGEL
+115 DCVIGSAFKGGL
-127 EPFLDFESLSQKA
+127 EPFLNFESLSQKA

-158 DKGAFKADTTISMGA
+158 DKRAFKADMTISMGA

-186 VGELKVGHLGVFNRV
+186 IGELKVGHLGVLNPI

-215 LKLPLRDK
+215 LKLPLRDR

-261 IQALEGEITSSNK
+261 VQALECEITSNNK

-284 PNFLSAFALGMGLE
+284 PKKLSAFALGMGLE
-298 SFPKDFNK
+298 NIPKDFKK

-324 VLQALEKEVVLTP
+324 VLQALEKEVILTP

-346 KLVGINIS
+346 KSVGINIS

-385 LIAHQGRTFINTL
+385 LIAHQGRIFINIL

-455 IEKIKRLQKDKNGSF
+455 IEKIKRL
-470 KALAAIAK
+470 
-478 H
+478 

>member
-1 MYEKVNALDKRAIEE
+1 MLSVYEKVDALDKRAIEE

-65 LAGRFKTLVFE
+65 LIGRFRVLVFE
-76 MKPAKSPMCQLQK
+76 MKLAKSPMCQLQK

-100 TYEEKNEDLE
+100 TWGEKNEDLE
-110 CDVLI
+110 CDVLV

-158 DKGAFKADTTISMGA
+158 DKRAFRADTTISMGA

-186 VGELKVGHLGVFNRV
+186 VGELKVGHLGVFNPI

-223 KNAHKGDYGHAHV
+223 KNAHKGDYGHVHV

-243 AGLLSALSAL
+243 AGLLSAISAL

-261 IQALEGEITSSNK
+261 VQALECEITSNNK

-284 PNFLSAFALGMGLE
+284 PKKLSAFALGMGLE
-298 SFPKDFNK
+298 NIPKDFKK
-306 WLELAPCV
+306 WLGLAPCV

-324 VLQALEKEVVLTP
+324 VLQALEKEVILTP

-385 LIAHQGRTFINTL
+385 LIAHQGRVFINIL

-455 IEKIKRLQKDKNGSF
+455 IEKIKRL
-470 KALAAIAK
+470 
-478 H
+478 

>member
-1 MYEKVNALDKRAIEE
+1 MLSVYEKVNALDKRAIEE
-16 LFLSEDILM
+16 LFLSQDILM

-110 CDVLI
+110 CDALI
-115 DCVVGSAFKGEL
+115 DCVIGSDFKGEL
-127 EPFLDFESLSQKA
+127 EPFLNFESLSQKA

-150 GIDSKGRV
+150 GINSKGMV
-158 DKGAFKADTTISMGA
+158 DKGAFKADMTISMGA

-186 VGELKVGHLGVFNRV
+186 IGELKVGHLGVFNQI
-201 YEIPTDTFLLEKSD
+201 YEIQTDTFLLEKSD

-253 SFGSGVVS
+253 NFGSGVVS
-261 IQALEGEITSSNK
+261 VQALECEITSSNK

-284 PNFLSAFALGMGLE
+284 PNPLSAFALGMGLE
-298 SFPKDFNK
+298 NIPKDFNK

-324 VLQALEKEVVLTP
+324 VLQALEKEAVLTP

-354 MLELLDNKLEIARDF
+354 MLELLDNRLEIARDF

-385 LIAHQGRTFINTL
+385 LIAHQGQVFINNL

-455 IEKIKRLQKDKNGSF
+455 IEKIKRL
-470 KALAAIAK
+470 
-478 H
+478 

>member
-1 MYEKVNALDKRAIEE
+1 MLSVYEKVDALDKRAIEE
-16 LFLSEDILM
+16 WLLSEDVLM

-65 LAGRFKTLVFE
+65 LAGRFRVLVFE
-76 MKPAKSPMCQLQK
+76 MKLAKSPMCQLQK

-100 TYEEKNEDLE
+100 TWEEKNEDLE

-115 DCVVGSAFKGEL
+115 DCVVGSAFKGGL

-158 DKGAFKADTTISMGA
+158 DKGAFKADLTISMGA
-173 IKSCLLSDRAKDY
+173 IKSCLLSDKAKDY
-186 VGELKVGHLGVFNRV
+186 VGELKVGHLGVFNQI

-215 LKLPLRDK
+215 LKLPLRDR

-243 AGLLSALSAL
+243 AGLLSAISAL

-261 IQALEGEITSSNK
+261 VQALECEITSNNK

-298 SFPKDFNK
+298 NIPKDFNK

-324 VLQALEKEVVLTP
+324 VLQALEKEVILTP

-385 LIAHQGRTFINTL
+385 LIAHQGRTFINNL

-413 GLILSLLSQNYTP
+413 GLILSLLAQNYTP

-433 SLAHALAGLEF
+433 SLAHALASLEL

-455 IEKIKRLQKDKNGSF
+455 IEKIKRL
-470 KALAAIAK
+470 
-478 H
+478 

>member
-1 MYEKVNALDKRAIEE
+1 MLSVYEKVNALDKRAIEE

-39 ASLGAKVIILC
+39 ASLGTKVIILC

-65 LAGRFKTLVFE
+65 LVGRFKTLVFE

-89 ERAKKVGVVIK
+89 KRAKKAGVVIK
-100 TYEEKNEDLE
+100 AYEENALNQNLE

-115 DCVVGSAFKGEL
+115 DCVIGSHFKGKL
-127 EPFLDFESLSQKA
+127 EPFLNFESLSQKA

-158 DKGAFKADTTISMGA
+158 DKGAFKADLTISMGA
-173 IKSCLLSDRAKDY
+173 IKSCLLSDKAKDY
-186 VGELKVGHLGVFNRV
+186 VGELKVGHLGVFNPI

-261 IQALEGEITSSNK
+261 VQALECEITSNNK

-298 SFPKDFNK
+298 NIPKDFNK

-324 VLQALEKEVVLTP
+324 VLQALEKEVILTP

-385 LIAHQGRTFINTL
+385 LIAHQGQVFINIL

-413 GLILSLLSQNYTP
+413 GLILSLLSQNHTP

-455 IEKIKRLQKDKNGSF
+455 IEKIKRL
-470 KALAAIAK
+470 
-478 H
+478 

>member
-1 MYEKVNALDKRAIEE
+1 MLSVYEKVNALDKRAIEE
-16 LFLSEDILM
+16 FNLSEDILM

-65 LAGRFKTLVFE
+65 LAGRFRVLVFE
-76 MKPAKSPMCQLQK
+76 MKLAKSPMCQLQK

-100 TYEEKNEDLE
+100 AWEEKNEDLE

-158 DKGAFKADTTISMGA
+158 DKRAFKADLTISMGA

-186 VGELKVGHLGVFNRV
+186 VGELKVGHLGVFNPI

-261 IQALEGEITSSNK
+261 VQALECEITSSNK

-298 SFPKDFNK
+298 NIPKDFNK

-324 VLQALEKEVVLTP
+324 VLQALEKEVILTP

-346 KLVGINIS
+346 KSVGINIS

-385 LIAHQGRTFINTL
+385 LIAHQGRTFINIL

-413 GLILSLLSQNYTP
+413 GLIVSLLSQNYTP

-433 SLAHALAGLEF
+433 SLAHALASLEF

-455 IEKIKRLQKDKNGSF
+455 IEKIKRL
-470 KALAAIAK
+470 
-478 H
+478 

>member
-1 MYEKVNALDKRAIEE
+1 MLSVYEKVNALDKRALEK
-16 LFLSEDILM
+16 FNLSEDILM

-65 LAGRFKTLVFE
+65 LVGRFKTLVFE
-76 MKPAKSPMCQLQK
+76 MKLAKSPMCQLQK

-100 TYEEKNEDLE
+100 AWEEKNEDLE
-110 CDVLI
+110 CDMLI
-115 DCVVGSAFKGEL
+115 DCVVGSNFKGEL
-127 EPFLDFESLSQKA
+127 EPFLNFESLYQKA

-158 DKGAFKADTTISMGA
+158 DKRAFKAHMTISMGA

-186 VGELKVGHLGVFNRV
+186 VGELKVGHLGVFNQI

-223 KNAHKGDYGHAHV
+223 KNAHKGDYGHAHI

-253 SFGSGVVS
+253 NFGSGVVS
-261 IQALEGEITSSNK
+261 VQALECEITSNNK

-284 PNFLSAFALGMGLE
+284 PNLLSAFALGMGLE
-298 SFPKDFNK
+298 NIPKDFNK

-346 KLVGINIS
+346 KLVGIDIS

-385 LIAHQGRTFINTL
+385 LIAHQGQVFINIL

-433 SLAHALAGLEF
+433 SLAHALASLEF

-455 IEKIKRLQKDKNGSF
+455 IEKIKRL
-470 KALAAIAK
+470 
-478 H
+478 

>member
-1 MYEKVNALDKRAIEE
+1 MLSVYEKVKALDKRALEE
-16 LFLSEDILM
+16 FNLSEDILM

-65 LAGRFKTLVFE
+65 LVGRFKTLVFE

-100 TYEEKNEDLE
+100 TWEEKNEDLE

-115 DCVVGSAFKGEL
+115 DCVVGSNFKGEL
-127 EPFLDFESLSQKA
+127 EPFLNFESLSQKA

-158 DKGAFKADTTISMGA
+158 DKGAFKAHMTISMGA
-173 IKSCLLSDRAKDY
+173 IKSCLLSDKAKDY
-186 VGELKVGHLGVFNRV
+186 IGELKVGHLGVFNQI

-223 KNAHKGDYGHAHV
+223 KNAHKGDYGHAHI

-253 SFGSGVVS
+253 NFGSGVVS
-261 IQALEGEITSSNK
+261 VQALECEITSSNK
-274 PLELVFCENF
+274 PLELVFYENF
-284 PNFLSAFALGMGLE
+284 PNPLSAFALGMGLE
-298 SFPKDFNK
+298 GFPKDFNK

-385 LIAHQGRTFINTL
+385 LIAHQGQVFINIL

-426 LDAAINA
+426 LNAAINA
-433 SLAHALAGLEF
+433 SLAHAIASLEF

-455 IEKIKRLQKDKNGSF
+455 IEKIKRL
-470 KALAAIAK
+470 
-478 H
+478 

>member
-1 MYEKVNALDKRAIEE
+1 MLSVYEKVNALDKRALEK
-16 LFLSEDILM
+16 FNLSEDILM
-25 ENAAMALERAVLQN
+25 ENAAMALEWAVLQN

-65 LAGRFKTLVFE
+65 LVGRFKTLVFE

-100 TYEEKNEDLE
+100 TWEEKNEDLE

-115 DCVVGSAFKGEL
+115 DCVVGSNFKGEL
-127 EPFLDFESLSQKA
+127 EPFLNFESLSQKA

-158 DKGAFKADTTISMGA
+158 DKRAFKVHMTISMGA

-186 VGELKVGHLGVFNRV
+186 IGELKVGHLGVFNQI

-223 KNAHKGDYGHAHV
+223 KNAHKGDYGHAHI

-261 IQALEGEITSSNK
+261 VQALECEITSSNK

-284 PNFLSAFALGMGLE
+284 PNPLSAFALGMGLE
-298 SFPKDFNK
+298 GFPKDFNK

-354 MLELLDNKLEIARDF
+354 MLELLDNKLEIARGF

-385 LIAHQGRTFINTL
+385 LIAHQGRIFINIL

-433 SLAHALAGLEF
+433 SLAHAMASLEF

-455 IEKIKRLQKDKNGSF
+455 IEKIKRL
-470 KALAAIAK
+470 
-478 H
+478 